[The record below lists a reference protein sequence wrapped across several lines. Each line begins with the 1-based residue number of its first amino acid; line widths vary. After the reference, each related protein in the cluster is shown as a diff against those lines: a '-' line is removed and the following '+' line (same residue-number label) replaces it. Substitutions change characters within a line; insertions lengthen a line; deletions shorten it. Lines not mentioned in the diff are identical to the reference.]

1 MLFRVTWYPYAFFKL
16 HHLYLSQQ
24 CIFQPMVIPPVPP
37 ATIFTPSDR
46 ISCWKSA
53 SLLRGFWLQLLFDC
67 RKKILPLNDGDNPF
81 FRPIEE
87 LTVDSSFS
95 SPTLLVIIATNFDIH
110 TRSAEMEAM
119 IAANKIRAVVFHAEI
134 TPSFGFRMQYSTLIF
149 FVSHT
154 VFL

>member
-1 MLFRVTWYPYAFFKL
+1 
-16 HHLYLSQQ
+16 
-24 CIFQPMVIPPVPP
+24 MVIPPVPP
-37 ATIFTPSDR
+37 ATIFTHSDR

-95 SPTLLVIIATNFDIH
+95 STNLLVIIATNFDIH

-149 FVSHT
+149 FCIISLNTASHT